1 MTAPVKHVWI
11 ALAVVYVVWGSTYFG
26 IKIAVDTIPPLL
38 AAGSRFLVA
47 ALLLAAILALARDLA
62 ADHARELGASAIAGG
77 LLLGLGVGL
86 VHVAETRIDSSVAAM
101 IAGTVP
107 LQIIVLRLIAGESPA
122 RATRLSTLAG
132 LFGLGLVVAPGLG
145 AGSTALGL
153 AVMISATMSLVARA
167 RSSRSASRSPATRSS
182 RSSCEMAFGGAFLM
196 IGAAAFGEYG
206 ELSSAT
212 FALDSML
219 AWVYLVVM
227 GSLVGFSAY
236 AWLLRVAPI
245 SLVVTHQ
252 YVNPLVA
259 IALGMAFLGERPSP
273 WTLAGAGLVIG
284 AVYVAIRAEF
294 PRKARLLD
302 LRASRREELQQIR
315 PCEDPG
321 RPAAGHDDDR
331 AAPARETL
339 VDLIDR
345 RVGVDGRKRRLHRD
359 RDVLVQRVRVL
370 EDAVEELALLQRAD
384 DVRERVDRL
393 VADDRELR
401 DPVALHRV
409 DRRADLLVRADRD
422 EVRHLVAA
430 ARRKRS
436 TSSTAGGGVVR
447 SRKPYW
453 IIQLSS

>member
-1 MTAPVKHVWI
+1 VKGRSI
-11 ALAVVYVVWGSTYFG
+11 ALVLLLALLWGGSYPL
-26 IKIAVDTIPPLL
+26 IKIAVETIPPLL
-38 AAGSRFLVA
+38 AAGSRFFVA
-47 ALLLAAILALARDLA
+47 ALLLAAILSWRGTSLRITRSELA
-62 ADHARELGASAIAGG
+62 ATAFVGA

-122 RATRLSTLAG
+122 RATRLSTLTG

-153 AVMISATMSLVARA
+153 AVMVSATMCWTLGSFMSKRVALPGDPFV
-167 RSSRSASRSPATRSS
+167 ASVY
-182 RSSCEMAFGGAFLM
+182 EMGFGGAFLL
-196 IGAAAFGEYG
+196 IGATALGEYG
-206 ELSSAT
+206 DLGSGT

-227 GSLVGFSAY
+227 GSLVGFTAY

-294 PRKARLLD
+294 PRKAT
-302 LRASRREELQQIR
+302 AA
-315 PCEDPG
+315 
-321 RPAAGHDDDR
+321 RPANG
-331 AAPARETL
+331 APRGTP
-339 VDLIDR
+339 
-345 RVGVDGRKRRLHRD
+345 
-359 RDVLVQRVRVL
+359 
-370 EDAVEELALLQRAD
+370 AD
-384 DVRERVDRL
+384 Q
-393 VADDRELR
+393 
-401 DPVALHRV
+401 
-409 DRRADLLVRADRD
+409 
-422 EVRHLVAA
+422 
-430 ARRKRS
+430 
-436 TSSTAGGGVVR
+436 TA
-447 SRKPYW
+447 
-453 IIQLSS
+453 